1 MEQTIK
7 AKFDQNPELK
17 SLLLSSEFDGKTFV
31 EASPFDRIWGIGYD
45 ENHAL
50 QNISDW
56 GENLL
61 GKTLTFYRGSL

>member
-31 EASPFDRIWGIGYD
+31 EASPFDRIWGIDYD